1 MGLHL
6 DKSPRIRDL
15 KVDFF
20 IVLSS
25 NLTLTFPIARNC
37 IVVVHSFGESLV
49 EQTGVRAAVPRVP
62 PLPIEAR
69 SLCLATCGTF
79 LPRVAVGDLF
89 RIDRVGVDS
98 LVHWTGGVRS

>member
-49 EQTGVRAAVPRVP
+49 ENTAVSALRMTVP
-62 PLPIEAR
+62 SPFPE
-69 SLCLATCGTF
+69 
-79 LPRVAVGDLF
+79 
-89 RIDRVGVDS
+89 
-98 LVHWTGGVRS
+98 